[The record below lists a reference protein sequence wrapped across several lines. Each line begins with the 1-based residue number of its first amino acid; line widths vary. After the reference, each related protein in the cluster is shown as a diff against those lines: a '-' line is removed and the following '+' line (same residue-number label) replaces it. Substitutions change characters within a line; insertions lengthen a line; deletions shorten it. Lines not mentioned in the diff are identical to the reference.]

1 MRFRVNE
8 DLLPRARQVLSG
20 RGKLYWIIG
29 GACAGKSTVCRAI
42 SAMSGV
48 RIYDVDAHIFEDY
61 PNRCTAERHPALK
74 AWFSAPHPFA
84 WMLGLSEQEF
94 QEFNWASTAEYL
106 DLIADEVAAIPP
118 GEGMLIDGGIS
129 SAAVL
134 ARVVP
139 SKQVVCLA
147 TSEATSVRTW
157 EESADRAFMKEMVY
171 QLPDPENA
179 WQKFLRFDTLITRSL
194 LDECR
199 ANGIRVIGRDENTAA
214 DEYARVIAEALGTM
228 RDQTDQGWS

>member
-1 MRFRVNE
+1 MRFRVSENV
-8 DLLPRARQVLSG
+8 LPKARQVLAG
-20 RGKLYWIIG
+20 RGRLYWIVG

-42 SAMSGV
+42 SKMSGLP
-48 RIYDVDAHIFEDY
+48 IYDVDAHIFKDY
-61 PNRCTAERHPALK
+61 PSRCTAERHPALK

-84 WMLGLSEQEF
+84 WMLGLSEEEF
-94 QEFNWASTAEYL
+94 QEFNWATTAEYL
-106 DLIADEVAAIPP
+106 DLIADDIAGIPP

-134 ARVVP
+134 AEVAP
-139 SKQVVCLA
+139 AAQVACLA
-147 TSEATSVRTW
+147 TTEATSVRTW

-179 WQKFLRFDTLITRSL
+179 WKKFLRFDALITRAL

-199 ANGIRVIGRDENTAA
+199 ASGIRVFR
-214 DEYARVIAEALGTM
+214 
-228 RDQTDQGWS
+228 RDQDTEVTEFAQRIWGFLEQVKFY